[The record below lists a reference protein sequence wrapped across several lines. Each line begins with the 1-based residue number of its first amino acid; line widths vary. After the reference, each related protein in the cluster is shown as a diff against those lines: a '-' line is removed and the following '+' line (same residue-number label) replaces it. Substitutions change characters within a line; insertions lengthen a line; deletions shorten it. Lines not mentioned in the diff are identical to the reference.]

1 MAIHPAI
8 YQALAWAEVAN
19 LADAFLAVRTSRIE
33 QEATRLLFSDYVS
46 PNAFHTVLAGASAVC
61 GSMRPNAGVFRDRF
75 RSARPWLDFLTKCRT
90 SGDALEALR
99 RQTEAVR
106 RSALTFVADSV
117 ALTVRFLHFL
127 NPHCAPLAT
136 SRAAACLDLRP
147 QPNHSQD
154 QAVAMYCDYW
164 TELVAAAA
172 AGAAPSPRFKNF
184 LNAPLAV
191 ELDGRRLR
199 TSPVRA
205 LDSLLC
211 LYGRSLDDRRSA
223 LTE

>member
-19 LADAFLAVRTSRIE
+19 LADAFLAVRASRIE
-33 QEATRLLFSDYVS
+33 QEAIRLLFSDYVS
-46 PNAFHTVLAGASAVC
+46 PSAFHTVLAGASAVC
-61 GSMRPNAGVFRDRF
+61 GPMRPNAGVSRDRF
-75 RSARPWLDFLTKCRT
+75 RSARPWLEFLTKCRA

-99 RQTEAVR
+99 RQTQAVR
-106 RSALTFVADSV
+106 RAALTFVADSV
-117 ALTVRFLHFL
+117 ALTGRFLHFL

-136 SRAAACLDLRP
+136 PRAAACLDLRP
-147 QPNHSQD
+147 RPNDSQD

-164 TELVAAAA
+164 TELVDAAAV
-172 AGAAPSPRFKNF
+172 GAAPSPRFKNL

-191 ELDGRRLR
+191 ELDRRRLR
-199 TSPVRA
+199 ASPVRA

-211 LYGRSLDDRRSA
+211 LYGHALDNRGGAPTD
-223 LTE
+223 